1 MVTCDKA
8 ASSTR
13 SRIVLFFILS
23 FPIFVDIENW
33 VLTGSSSW
41 FVRLEKGPAILQWTE
56 EK

>member
-1 MVTCDKA
+1 MVMCDKA